1 MKYELLE
8 LTDETRENLPG
19 EFVKLT
25 QGTVHYELEG
35 SNEDKLVVLIH
46 GFSSPL
52 MVWDHNFDYFVSKGL
67 KVLRY
72 DLYGRGYSDRP
83 KVKYNFELFVTQLG
97 ELLQNLELDKGPFSI
112 VGLSMGGGIAV
123 EFARQN
129 VKKIKKI
136 SFIDPVGFP
145 TEKPLFPSILKIPVL
160 NKILVKL
167 MGGHQ
172 RIINGQMDDFHNYDH
187 VDEYLDKFK
196 MQLVYKGFLD
206 AILSTISYTPFDTLE
221 QSYRYLEESKTPIQL
236 FWGEEDSVI
245 PFSTSYKARSVIPS
259 VEFHSIPNSGHI
271 PHYTHS
277 EIVNPLLTQ
286 FLGD

>member
-25 QGTVHYELEG
+25 QGTVHYELKG
-35 SNEDKLVVLIH
+35 SNVNKFVVLIH

-52 MVWDHNFDYFVSKGL
+52 MVWDHNFDYLVSKGF

-83 KVKYNFELFVTQLG
+83 KVRYNFELFVIQLG
-97 ELLQNLELDKGPFSI
+97 ELLQNLDLDKERFSI

-123 EFARQN
+123 EFAKQN
-129 VKKIKKI
+129 IEKINKI
-136 SFIDPVGFP
+136 SFVDPIGFP
-145 TEKPLFPSILKIPVL
+145 TEKPLFPSILKVPYL

-187 VDEYLDKFK
+187 VDEYLEKFK
-196 MQLVYKGFLD
+196 TQLVYKGFLN

-221 QSYRYLEESKTPIQL
+221 QSYRYLEESKIPMQL
-236 FWGEEDSVI
+236 FWGEEDTVI
-245 PFSTSYKARSVIPS
+245 PFSTSHKARSVIPS
-259 VEFHSIPNSGHI
+259 AQFHSIPNSGHI

-286 FLGD
+286 FLDD